1 MISYARRQIDEIAAD
16 PALRLY
22 GIALLAA
29 HALTGFWLLHGRIAS
44 TVAAGQPAICWP
56 LVPECESL
64 HQLSE
69 GQLEIAFAVYL
80 GAAFLF
86 ALGFARKGST
96 AFGYAGLLLLT
107 VFKVAVIAL
116 DFRLRRNQH
125 YMQFAA
131 TAAFLLVPNKRETL
145 QLLLVLFYF
154 WAGTL
159 KLNWEWLSGAALY
172 RPLWLFTGRG
182 IIVACAYVIV
192 MELVVVWGLLARDR
206 RIFWLC
212 FAQVLV
218 FHVFSWAVV
227 GFFYPLLM
235 FGLLAIFPL
244 CRLIPAPRPGAS
256 LGEAILRGRLSRS
269 AALVALVFSAMQ
281 LSTHL
286 YPGDTAIT
294 GEGRLFALH
303 MFDARVVCDARI
315 VLKLKDG
322 RRVDHELADQG
333 IRTRCDPILIHGRAR
348 NLCRQLATD
357 MPMVADLDVHLLARR
372 ATDSEL
378 RRVIDIS
385 DFCATQPRYAPFLH
399 NDWIIAEP

>member
-1 MISYARRQIDEIAAD
+1 
-16 PALRLY
+16 
-22 GIALLAA
+22 
-29 HALTGFWLLHGRIAS
+29 
-44 TVAAGQPAICWP
+44 
-56 LVPECESL
+56 
-64 HQLSE
+64 
-69 GQLEIAFAVYL
+69 
-80 GAAFLF
+80 
-86 ALGFARKGST
+86 
-96 AFGYAGLLLLT
+96 
-107 VFKVAVIAL
+107 
-116 DFRLRRNQH
+116 
-125 YMQFAA
+125 MQFAA

-256 LGEAILRGRLSRS
+256 RGEAILRGRLSRS

-303 MFDARVVCDARI
+303 MFDARVECDARI

-333 IRTRCDPILIHGRAR
+333 IRTRCDPDPRPRRIAASRDGDADGR
-348 NLCRQLATD
+348 
-357 MPMVADLDVHLLARR
+357 DLTFTCSRGGDGQRAPAGIDIPTSARR
-372 ATDSEL
+372 CPL
-378 RRVIDIS
+378 
-385 DFCATQPRYAPFLH
+385 CALPAQ
-399 NDWIIAEP
+399 